1 MAISIHKMAQSL
13 KEILQMLVTD
23 RDWKPNLLQ
32 PQLHEIWS
40 RLMGTTITKYTR
52 SLQMHQ
58 HILYITLDSPTLK
71 TELSFSKDKIKDMLN
86 TELGEK
92 YILEVVIK

>member
-1 MAISIHKMAQSL
+1 
-13 KEILQMLVTD
+13 
-23 RDWKPNLLQ
+23 
-32 PQLHEIWS
+32 
-40 RLMGTTITKYTR
+40 
-52 SLQMHQ
+52 MHQ

-92 YILEVVIK
+92 YILEVIIK